1 MKCPWETPFCSRF
14 GIFLPFTITTIV
26 FFVRPNV
33 FSFVAPKCTT
43 LCSFLAHVSTLV
55 EKVFPRNSVHPIW
68 PLSIIFIF
76 NYWPIET
83 KGCSIQSFFQISGRA
98 HKNVT
103 NWSQGTDM
111 ASTVLPERFASGDF
125 SIWFRHF
132 TRCALASK

>member
-55 EKVFPRNSVHPIW
+55 EKVFPRNSVHSIW

-83 KGCSIQSFFQISGRA
+83 KGCSIQSFFQISGKLCYNLLKLPHNGLQPCFEA
-98 HKNVT
+98 NDDT
-103 NWSQGTDM
+103 LPSQFPT
-111 ASTVLPERFASGDF
+111 
-125 SIWFRHF
+125 I
-132 TRCALASK
+132 ALCPLMVAG